1 MKNYS
6 TLISFLLFSL
16 HMQAQITLERTDYTL
31 EKEVLVK
38 GWILDTT
45 GMSPPVMGADMTW
58 DFGSQAV
65 LKASNY
71 TKFEA
76 DNPNFPDAN
85 LVDITSQSALNGL
98 VNVPTEFYE
107 ILNDD
112 DYFTTGRTTA
122 KTSLPSGPLTGGSND
137 TITFLETV
145 NPYLEPVY
153 FLRFP
158 LHYGDTWGYT
168 ISNST
173 KFEITVAAFGLDHA
187 PASNDIS
194 SVSTDTV
201 LGYGT
206 LILPHP
212 DGTGTVSMEA
222 LCIKG
227 ELHQQSNYYLFG
239 QLAPQAMLDVLGLT
253 QGANT
258 TIIDYAFYV
267 KGLPRSAVN
276 LSFSSDGSIRYL
288 SMSDDIRSLISSTD
302 NQTTSQIETRIFPN
316 PGRVDFNFHFIKSDT
331 MPWALE
337 VFNTLG
343 QRIHSQTITGYAGEV
358 TTDVHVDTVCP
369 GLHHFVLQNAEG
381 AIVSTGNF
389 VVH

>member
-1 MKNYS
+1 MKCIS
-6 TLISFLLFSL
+6 TLMSILLCSL
-16 HMQAQITLERTDYTL
+16 YMQAQITLERVDFTL
-31 EKEVLVK
+31 EKEVAVK

-45 GMSPPVMGADMTW
+45 GISPPVMGAGMTW
-58 DFGSQAV
+58 DFSSQTV
-65 LKASNY
+65 LNASNY

-76 DNPNFPDAN
+76 DNLNFPDAN
-85 LVDITSQSALNGL
+85 LVDFTSQSALNGL
-98 VNVPTEFYE
+98 VNVPTNFYE

-112 DYFTTGRTTA
+112 DYYTTGRTTA
-122 KTSLPSGPLTGGSND
+122 KTSLPSGPLTGGTND

-145 NPYLEPVY
+145 NIYQEPVY

-158 LHYGDTWGYT
+158 LNYADTWSYT
-168 ISNST
+168 LSNST
-173 KFEITVAAFGLDHA
+173 EFEITVAAFGLDHA

-194 SVSTDTV
+194 SVSSDTV

-227 ELHQQSNYYLFG
+227 ELNQQSDYYLFN
-239 QLAPQAMLDVLGLT
+239 QPAPQAMLDVLGLT
-253 QGANT
+253 QGATT

-267 KGLPRSAVN
+267 KGLPRSALN
-276 LSFSSDGSIRYL
+276 MSFQSDGSIRYI
-288 SMSDDIRSLISSTD
+288 SISDDIRSLISSTD
-302 NQTTSQIETRIFPN
+302 NPAASQIETKIFPN
-316 PGRVDFNFHFIKSDT
+316 PSNGDFKLQFVKSDRQSWT
-331 MPWALE
+331 LV

-343 QRIHSQTITGYAGEV
+343 QRIHSQIIDGNASEV
-358 TTDVHVDTVCP
+358 NAEVQLATVSS
-369 GLHHFVLQNAEG
+369 GLHHFVLHNAEG